1 MSITEKIEKLQAAAA
16 LLEASK
22 SKEDKEDDSDEDMEG
37 GKESDKDE
45 DNSDIED
52 EDETK
57 ASKKNPFVKE
67 SFKPID
73 LGALFEGTDL
83 SEEFKTKAITIFEAA
98 VAVRVAQEVDIME
111 EELAQRAV
119 NESAELKEGL
129 VEKIDGYLDY
139 MVEQWMQSNEI
150 ALERGIKAEIFESFV
165 GKMRDVFVEHNITLP
180 DEEFDLVESLQAKT
194 EALEE
199 MLDESVAQNVELNRT
214 LKGIAKQIKIDEAC
228 KNMTDM
234 DAEKFALLAEE
245 ISFDDEE
252 SFAKKLDIIR
262 ENYVVDKAPKEVKQL
277 AEDVTQGSNDPVVEI
292 VEAVKVAPNMSKYL
306 TALNN

>member
-1 MSITEKIEKLQAAAA
+1 MSIAEKIEKLQAAAA

-22 SKEDKEDDSDEDMEG
+22 GTNTGDEDEDMEG

-57 ASKKNPFVKE
+57 GAKKNPFVKE
-67 SFKPID
+67 SFEPID
-73 LGALFEGTDL
+73 LGALFEGTEL

-98 VAVRVAQEVDIME
+98 VAVRVAQEVNIME

-139 MVEQWMQSNEI
+139 MVEQWMQNNEI

-199 MLDESVAQNVELNRT
+199 ALDESVAQNVELNRT

-228 KNMTDM
+228 KDMTDI

-262 ENYVVDKAPKEVKQL
+262 ENYVGEKAPKESKQL
-277 AEDVTQGSNDPVVEI
+277 TEDVTQNSNDPVVEI
-292 VEAVKVAPNMSKYL
+292 VEDVKKVAPNMSKYL
-306 TALNN
+306 TALNS

>member
-1 MSITEKIEKLQAAAA
+1 MSIAEKIEKLQAAAA

-37 GKESDKDE
+37 GKESDKDK
-45 DNSDIED
+45 DDSGIED

-57 ASKKNPFVKE
+57 GAKKNPFVKE
-67 SFKPID
+67 AFEPID
-73 LGALFEGTDL
+73 LGALFEGTEL
-83 SEEFKTKAITIFEAA
+83 SEEFKAKAITIFEAA
-98 VAVRVAQEVDIME
+98 VAVRVAQEVNIME

-139 MVEQWMQSNEI
+139 MVEQWMQNNEI

>member
-1 MSITEKIEKLQAAAA
+1 MSIAEKIEKLQAAAA

-22 SKEDKEDDSDEDMEG
+22 GANTGDEDEDMEG
-37 GKESDKDE
+37 GKESDQDE
-45 DNSDIED
+45 DDSDIED
-52 EDETK
+52 EDKTK
-57 ASKKNPFVKE
+57 GAKKNPFVKE
-67 SFKPID
+67 SFEPID
-73 LGALFEGTDL
+73 LGALFEGTEL

-98 VAVRVAQEVDIME
+98 VAVRVAQEVNIME

-139 MVEQWMQSNEI
+139 MVEQWMQNNEI

-180 DEEFDLVESLQAKT
+180 DEEFDLVESLQEKT

-199 MLDESVAQNVELNRT
+199 ALDESVAQNVELNRT

-228 KNMTDM
+228 KDMTDI

-262 ENYVVDKAPKEVKQL
+262 ENYVGEKAPKETKQL
-277 AEDVTQGSNDPVVEI
+277 TEDVTQNSNDPVVEI
-292 VEAVKVAPNMSKYL
+292 VEDVKKVAPNMSKYL
-306 TALNN
+306 NALNS